1 MPDGMYLNEKNPP
14 ALRASSFWFMRI
26 YPTPPTTVR
35 PAWLWMRP
43 MAVLR
48 TASSTGLRHLQAHYL
63 EGSDPGICMACEG
76 DPGLSELMNFGI
88 SCIRP
93 VVSQK
98 DALGK
103 SSAADRTKGNRRNE
117 KIKFYRFAAFRRTGG
132 EPLLVLPCCYVCR
145 DMAICMPVAGKWQR
159 QLIIRALLY

>member
-1 MPDGMYLNEKNPP
+1 MDAPDGYPSDRIID
-14 ALRASSFWFMRI
+14 RA
-26 YPTPPTTVR
+26 V
-35 PAWLWMRP
+35 
-43 MAVLR
+43 
-48 TASSTGLRHLQAHYL
+48 RHLQAHYL

-88 SCIRP
+88 SCILP

-117 KIKFYRFAAFRRTGG
+117 KFYRFAAFRRTGG
-132 EPLLVLPCCYVCR
+132 EPLLVLPCCISV
-145 DMAICMPVAGKWQR
+145 MTWLSVFLTSGKAGPVEHSCYN
-159 QLIIRALLY
+159 LS